1 MLVLTVTTDV
11 QSPGTFPVRCM
22 FTSSTDKP
30 LGPLGFKE
38 VIITCLLSGK
48 TFIKLYF
55 VLWEVFSNHKIGHNW
70 SPSMVVVYTSIT
82 DDLVRCGQSHDSFS
96 TGELWISRKIYTT
109 QSATVRIYWIFM

>member
-1 MLVLTVTTDV
+1 
-11 QSPGTFPVRCM
+11 M
-22 FTSSTDKP
+22 FTSSTDEP

-55 VLWEVFSNHKIGHNW
+55 VLWEVFSNHKVGHNW
-70 SPSMVVVYTSIT
+70 SPSIVVVYTSIT

-96 TGELWISRKIYTT
+96 TGELWISKLIKLL
-109 QSATVRIYWIFM
+109 